1 MSVQTISSEQLSK
14 YPAWKEALERFRSA
28 LEADEFKYDSIVP
41 HEWLFEAFGLQ
52 MPDDK
57 MPWAKA
63 KKVQLEYMAQFVRF
77 REAVQLE
84 DLLYLEAERSLG
96 YRIVPPNEQTQ
107 KAMERCSVE
116 MSKALKAAARAV
128 GNIRTQ
134 ELSDQQKREN
144 LDARAKISSIAGLSK
159 RIAAPF

>member
-28 LEADEFKYDSIVP
+28 LEADEFTYGSIVT
-41 HEWLFEAFGLQ
+41 HEWLFDALGLQ

-57 MPWAKA
+57 TPWAKA
-63 KKVQLEYMAQFVRF
+63 KKTQLEFVAQFIRF

-84 DLLYLEAERSLG
+84 DLLYLETERSLG
-96 YRIVPPNEQTQ
+96 YKICAPSEQTQ
-107 KAMERCSVE
+107 KAMERCSIE
-116 MSKALKAAARAV
+116 MSKALKAAARTV

-144 LDARAKISSIAGLSK
+144 MDARAKISSIAGLSK